1 MRWVTITKMIVD
13 VKMKLVDSMVGNG
26 LGDKL
31 RMSVMKMM
39 DNIEKW
45 NDELGLMMK
54 EQRVSNP
61 IVGRV
66 LKHAACSIGGWESC
80 RHVCNMSAR
89 QLKVSTFGRQA
100 PDEPTQII
108 RSRHII
114 I

>member
-1 MRWVTITKMIVD
+1 MIVD

-54 EQRVSNP
+54 EKRVSNP

-66 LKHAACSIGGWESC
+66 LKHAARSIGGWESC
-80 RHVCNMSAR
+80 RHVCDMSAR
-89 QLKVSTFGRQA
+89 QPKVSTFGRQA
-100 PDEPTQII
+100 PDEPTQI